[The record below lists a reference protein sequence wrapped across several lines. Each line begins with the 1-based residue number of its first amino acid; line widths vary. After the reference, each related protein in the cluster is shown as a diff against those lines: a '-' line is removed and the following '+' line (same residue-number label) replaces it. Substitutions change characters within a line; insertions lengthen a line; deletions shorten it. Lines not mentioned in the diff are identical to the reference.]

1 MVDLS
6 YNNLSGYSSLA
17 PVMGHY
23 QHVSRYC
30 KFLCH
35 KALHYK
41 DHMVSLLLSHN
52 QLPSI
57 PTMLLK
63 LQLDKQLRVDHN
75 LITEIPFDISQLLQK
90 YLNNEITLGH
100 NPWSCYCNAEITDLV
115 SCI

>member
-1 MVDLS
+1 M
-6 YNNLSGYSSLA
+6 
-17 PVMGHY
+17 
-23 QHVSRYC
+23 
-30 KFLCH
+30 
-35 KALHYK
+35 HYK
-41 DHMVSLLLSHN
+41 DPMLSLLLSHN

-115 SCI
+115 GCIY